1 VTVLPPSGEGK
12 IPDYERAA
20 RKAARRYGVDPDVFV
35 AQLRQESG
43 LRPGRTSS
51 AGAQGIAQ
59 FIPSTAKAYGVD
71 LHDGRVTDDLDGAAR
86 YMADNLKRTGGDYA
100 AALSI
105 YNSGRPDAYKDPA
118 FAGGQT
124 YNYVKTILGGAKPK
138 QPKVKAPARRQGT
151 QTTTTTT
158 PGTDNSGLRR
168 QLVSQFLQHGG
179 VTNPNAVLALA
190 GQYGQAADVPGT
202 TTSTTATRVRA
213 PSAGPSRSTGGS
225 GSRVLELI
233 YNDGGRGYG
242 IKNGQTVD
250 GAQRVRRG
258 LGGARRTTCT
268 SPPARRPLSGS
279 AGSRRAWACTSGRT
293 RTSAASTPCT
303 SPAHTTTRARPM
315 DVSGDPAKMKA
326 FARRVAAYNRTHK
339 LPE

>member
-59 FIPSTAKAYGVD
+59 FIPSTAEAYGVD

-250 GAQRVRRG
+250 GASVYGAVWAGHADHVHVAAGPKTVVRLGRLAQSMG
-258 LGGARRTTCT
+258 LHVGENPHFGGVD
-268 SPPARRPLSGS
+268 PVHVPGS
-279 AGSRRAWACTSGRT
+279 YHYKGEAV
-293 RTSAASTPCT
+293 
-303 SPAHTTTRARPM
+303 